1 MRGHKLPL
9 GGSGSQSELGSRT
22 SFETSLPTLGPRCAP
37 HHKYTGTHETVHAM
51 AHSPAA
57 GGRAVRAAAS
67 LFLSSSSAS
76 ELTYVRTVPL
86 LPLLPPTTPATPTT
100 PTTPAIGRVLLVYSL
115 INYFCHR
122 IPGSRPGTASRVFVA
137 HSFFLLFSHFRCL
150 SFFLCASCLKAV
162 VRVEVPGSRPGTA
175 SRVFVRHCFSF
186 CSPIFGLSFF
196 LAFFLS
202 ASCLLL

>member
-100 PTTPAIGRVLLVYSL
+100 PTTPARGQHVSCMYSVCIVLVLCMVLMY
-115 INYFCHR
+115 NFCEHVLGH
-122 IPGSRPGTASRVFVA
+122 GSSFV
-137 HSFFLLFSHFRCL
+137 
-150 SFFLCASCLKAV
+150 
-162 VRVEVPGSRPGTA
+162 
-175 SRVFVRHCFSF
+175 
-186 CSPIFGLSFF
+186 
-196 LAFFLS
+196 
-202 ASCLLL
+202 